1 MKESKTLNTGVNPF
15 RIRNHSLK
23 ERALLS
29 FKRYWLIYLLILP
42 GIVSLRTDDYATCY
56 GVYRLSLD

>member
-23 ERALLS
+23 ERAHLS
-29 FKRYWLIYLLILP
+29 FDSSGHCQLDYFC
-42 GIVSLRTDDYATCY
+42 LRTDDYATCY